1 MNVAVLERPATA
13 AQASARTP
21 AVAADIGYGYVKAIS
36 SSGHRAIFP
45 SVVAPA
51 THDPLGGFMED
62 NLGHRVRV
70 RRLDGSAEERLVGEA
85 AARSA
90 AAVTTLAKNKPA
102 DMHDTLLLAAAYLV
116 GAGSASPFPAQQVDL
131 AVGLPLAFYRAQRD
145 TLRARL
151 EALSAWVS
159 MDGGEERYVSFRKV
173 LVLPQGAG
181 VVAAFPELLPEKGLV
196 GVVDVGTYTTD
207 YLLLEKL
214 PGRAEPKPVL
224 ECCGSAEVGVHLV
237 HKAVAREFQA
247 RTGAPLPPEMWEET
261 ARAGS
266 VVYEGRAVDLSAAVE
281 RALADAAQAISQR
294 VLGAWGNRAGF
305 VSATILAGGGAL
317 LLKERLAACLPCV
330 VEAPDP
336 VFANALGFLRA
347 LTG

>member
-1 MNVAVLERPATA
+1 MSVLVMEKPAI
-13 AQASARTP
+13 
-21 AVAADIGYGYVKAIS
+21 AADAPARAFAVSVDVGYGYTKAVS
-36 SSGHRAIFP
+36 SSGQRSIFP
-45 SVVAPA
+45 SVIAPA
-51 THDPLGGFMED
+51 AHDLLGGFMED
-62 NLGHRVRV
+62 SLGHRVRV

-85 AARSA
+85 AARSV

-102 DMHDTLLLAAAYLV
+102 DMHDTLVLAAAYLV
-116 GAGSASPFPAQQVDL
+116 GVGTAGPLPAQTDL

-145 TLRARL
+145 ALRARL
-151 EALSAWVS
+151 EALSVWVS
-159 MDGGEERYVSFRKV
+159 ADGGEERYISFRRV

-214 PGRAEPKPVL
+214 PGRAEPRPVL
-224 ECCGSAEVGVHLV
+224 ECCGSSEVGVHLA
-237 HKAVAREFQA
+237 HRAVAREFQA
-247 RTGAPLPPEMWEET
+247 KTGAPLPPEMWEE
-261 ARAGS
+261 AVRAGS
-266 VVYEGRAVDLSAAVE
+266 VVYEGKTVDLSGAVE
-281 RALADAAQAISQR
+281 RALGDAAQAISQR

-305 VSATILAGGGAL
+305 VTCVILAGGGSL
-317 LLKERLAACLPCV
+317 LLKKRLAACLPCV